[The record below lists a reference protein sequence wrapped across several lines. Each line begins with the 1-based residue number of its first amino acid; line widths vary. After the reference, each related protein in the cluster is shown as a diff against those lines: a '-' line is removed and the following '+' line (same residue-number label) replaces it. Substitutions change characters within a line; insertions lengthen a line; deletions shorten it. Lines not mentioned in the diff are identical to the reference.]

1 MLEAKGLACI
11 RGERLLFHDLSFR
24 VGPGSLLWISGGN
37 GSGKTSLLR
46 LLCGLSRPAA
56 GAVLWLGADT
66 SEECEN
72 FQRALIYQGHL
83 NALKD
88 DLAPEEN
95 LSFAL
100 HKASDRAAVSH
111 CLREHGLGACL
122 GLPVRVLSQGQ
133 KRRVAL
139 ARLSLA
145 GARPL
150 WILDEPFAALDTA
163 ASVSLANL
171 IVKHVRQQGTVLL
184 TSHQEV
190 EFADLPLQ
198 RLHLSGEPVVQR
210 TGR

>member
-1 MLEAKGLACI
+1 MLEVTGLACI
-11 RGERLLFHDLSFR
+11 RGDRLLFRDLSFR
-24 VGPGSLLWISGGN
+24 VKAGSLLWISGSN

-46 LLCGLSRPAA
+46 LLCGLGRPAA
-56 GAVLWLGADT
+56 GNVFWSGVDIREE
-66 SEECEN
+66 SEH
-72 FQRALIYQGHL
+72 FQKALIYQGHL

-95 LSFAL
+95 LSL
-100 HKASDRAAVSH
+100 SPDGTSDRTAVSQ

-145 GARPL
+145 GQRPL

-163 ASVSLANL
+163 ASMSLADL
-171 IVKHVRQQGTVLL
+171 VVKHVRQDGMVVF
-184 TSHQEV
+184 TSHQDV
-190 EFADLPLQ
+190 EFADIPLQ
-198 RLHLSGEPVVQR
+198 RLHLPGGPVMQ
-210 TGR
+210 

>member
-1 MLEAKGLACI
+1 MLEAIGLACI
-11 RGERLLFHDLSFR
+11 RGERLLLRDLSFR
-24 VGPGSLLWISGGN
+24 ADPGSLLWISGSN

-46 LLCGLSRPAA
+46 LLCGLARPAA
-56 GAVLWLGADT
+56 GNVRWSGTDIR
-66 SEECEN
+66 EEREN
-72 FQRALIYQGHL
+72 FQKALIYQGHL

-100 HKASDRAAVSH
+100 HGTSDKAAVLH

-122 GLPVRVLSQGQ
+122 DLPVRVLSQGQ

-145 GARPL
+145 GTRPL

-163 ASVSLANL
+163 SSTSLANS
-171 IVKHVRQQGTVLL
+171 IVKHVRQDGIVVL

-190 EFADLPLQ
+190 EFADIPLR
-198 RLHLSGEPVVQR
+198 RLHLSGGPAVQ
-210 TGR
+210 